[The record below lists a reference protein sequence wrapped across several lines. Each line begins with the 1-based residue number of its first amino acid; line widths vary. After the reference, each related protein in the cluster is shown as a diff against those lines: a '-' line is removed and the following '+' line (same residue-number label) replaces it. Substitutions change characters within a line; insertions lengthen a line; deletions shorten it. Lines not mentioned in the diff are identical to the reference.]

1 MKRPTTLRSGM
12 HSFRRRG
19 TSLIELLVVIV
30 VLLIGILGVVQ
41 TFPQGFGILQTT
53 RAYTIMTELARSQS
67 DALKGRA
74 EQLPE
79 MILPTSYSFLGSSI
93 VNITVDASRRPGDLY
108 PVADG
113 INANG
118 SLIVGGDSMG
128 YWPYVTGANLLR
140 RIVSEGGPVP
150 SPRSVGGFFGGLM
163 VLQFAPI
170 VYNDD
175 PAYRILLQ
183 VYGNDMVRRWGDP
196 GFASARDWQYYVEDA
211 GQSFGQIHL
220 PTHPSKTREYRLQMT
235 AWVSV
240 SGNSQPREI
249 VDAIITVPPGPQGY
263 TSFLLSSFVVLGAG
277 ESYIG
282 AEFGSIRVARL
293 FDRLPVGD
301 AFTLDPYEYKLL
313 DANLGVLLFNPV
325 GYDYEVRFGNRR
337 EPLKARVNYD
347 VFDWRVIRDEFRIPN
362 TTPYQVKLKLG
373 GLKTAGDYQADDTR
387 YPGLNV
393 PVPSINGSPQNVDV
407 VLLDVETGGVFL
419 FDPAKPRDPSPPAG
433 TVNDYLALDP
443 ALCSYAVDMSR
454 GFVSLIDYDRSTPG
468 LQLRLMLPGAVSP
481 VTVNAEGRLVR
492 ALYQAT
498 GEWAVQVQKA
508 PATFRQT
515 YGGPNVAEYY
525 VGGSNSTLGG
535 QVTRIYFPVMDT
547 GKNVTIGEVWYR
559 DSGGTLRALHDEN
572 FRIQDTPADPIG
584 PYVDITSVDPS
595 AVGFDW
601 TNGYAVRNVQ
611 GASVEVRVL
620 WNPSAFNLRGNSAQ
634 VYEKFILW
642 TRTWRQAK
650 VETFLQRGVEQ

>member
-1 MKRPTTLRSGM
+1 
-12 HSFRRRG
+12 
-19 TSLIELLVVIV
+19 
-30 VLLIGILGVVQ
+30 
-41 TFPQGFGILQTT
+41 
-53 RAYTIMTELARSQS
+53 
-67 DALKGRA
+67 
-74 EQLPE
+74 
-79 MILPTSYSFLGSSI
+79 
-93 VNITVDASRRPGDLY
+93 
-108 PVADG
+108 
-113 INANG
+113 
-118 SLIVGGDSMG
+118 
-128 YWPYVTGANLLR
+128 
-140 RIVSEGGPVP
+140 
-150 SPRSVGGFFGGLM
+150 
-163 VLQFAPI
+163 
-170 VYNDD
+170 
-175 PAYRILLQ
+175 
-183 VYGNDMVRRWGDP
+183 
-196 GFASARDWQYYVEDA
+196 
-211 GQSFGQIHL
+211 
-220 PTHPSKTREYRLQMT
+220 MT

-419 FDPAKPRDPSPPAG
+419 FDPAKPRDPSPPVG

-515 YGGPNVAEYY
+515 YGG
-525 VGGSNSTLGG
+525 
-535 QVTRIYFPVMDT
+535 
-547 GKNVTIGEVWYR
+547 
-559 DSGGTLRALHDEN
+559 
-572 FRIQDTPADPIG
+572 
-584 PYVDITSVDPS
+584 
-595 AVGFDW
+595 
-601 TNGYAVRNVQ
+601 
-611 GASVEVRVL
+611 
-620 WNPSAFNLRGNSAQ
+620 
-634 VYEKFILW
+634 
-642 TRTWRQAK
+642 RTWPSI
-650 VETFLQRGVEQ
+650 T